1 MLTRRRI
8 YQGSRLFLW
17 HKTRVQPYQ
26 PSRTAKISASPN
38 RMMPAISVLGTDR
51 QSAALQQ
58 VAAAYC
64 GVTDL
69 TNGVRGGLWP
79 GGSTMCRL
87 VGAGG
92 GRVLSLAPTHRPK
105 MSNLRST
112 ARRMAGWQVSWAR
125 TAALGGM
132 KPAARVSHS
141 LLAGSGIPAC
151 PE

>member
-1 MLTRRRI
+1 MILLQLLTTEI
-8 YQGSRLFLW
+8 
-17 HKTRVQPYQ
+17 
-26 PSRTAKISASPN
+26 
-38 RMMPAISVLGTDR
+38 GTDC

-58 VAAAYC
+58 VAAAYW

-69 TNGVRGGLWP
+69 TNGVRGGLCL
-79 GGSTMCRL
+79 GGSMCRL

-92 GRVLSLAPTHRPK
+92 GRVLSLAPTHCPK

-112 ARRMAGWQVSWAR
+112 ARGMAGWQVSWAR

-141 LLAGSGIPAC
+141 LLAGGGFPAC

>member
-1 MLTRRRI
+1 MKWAMSGALTLG
-8 YQGSRLFLW
+8 Y
-17 HKTRVQPYQ
+17 VM
-26 PSRTAKISASPN
+26 SAF
-38 RMMPAISVLGTDR
+38 GTDR

-58 VAAAYC
+58 VAAAYW

-69 TNGVRGGLWP
+69 TNGVQGGLWP
-79 GGSTMCRL
+79 GGSAMCRL

-112 ARRMAGWQVSWAR
+112 ARRMAGWQVSWTR

-141 LLAGSGIPAC
+141 LLAGSGFPAC

>member
-1 MLTRRRI
+1 MDSFRQRSDWGALPVVRLLWSILAGRLRRVLTAVR
-8 YQGSRLFLW
+8 
-17 HKTRVQPYQ
+17 
-26 PSRTAKISASPN
+26 
-38 RMMPAISVLGTDR
+38 GTDR

-58 VAAAYC
+58 VAAAYW

-79 GGSTMCRL
+79 GGS
-87 VGAGG
+87 
-92 GRVLSLAPTHRPK
+92 
-105 MSNLRST
+105 
-112 ARRMAGWQVSWAR
+112 ARRMAGWQVSWTR

-141 LLAGSGIPAC
+141 LLAGSGFPAC